1 MLHGLQDLNS
11 PESESLS
18 PCNPMQFMEFSRAE
32 YWSRWPIPS
41 PGDLPNTG
49 IEPVSPAIQADS
61 LPTELSG
68 KPVDQTWA
76 DGSESA
82 QFFFFFF
89 LIKSR
94 AR

>member
-1 MLHGLQDLNS
+1 
-11 PESESLS
+11 
-18 PCNPMQFMEFSRAE
+18 MQFMEFSRAE

-68 KPVDQTWA
+68 KPMDQTWA

-82 QFFFFFF
+82 QFFFFFWLKAEQGNF
-89 LIKSR
+89 IIIF
-94 AR
+94 